1 MVLVLKQN
9 YRFEDLMLDQASKL
23 ESDGDI
29 KGAKIKFNKALR
41 SQHVLRVSKRNILRK
56 KQCPYTPEDFDD
68 LILRNSEPVDWADI
82 PEFNPH
88 YAQAHKVKIRNR
100 RINLRMRLIKRGK
113 RGKLKDEDEE

>member
-56 KQCPYTPEDFDD
+56 QCPYTAEDFDD
-68 LILRNSEPVDWADI
+68 LTLRNSEPVDWADI

-88 YAQAHKVKIRNR
+88 YAKAHKVKNRNR
-100 RINLRMRLIKRGK
+100 RINLRTRLIKRGN
-113 RGKLKDEDEE
+113 RGKLKDEEEE